1 MVKEIYS
8 TLGFAYFQ
16 IKDYD
21 RAIENLN
28 TAVEID
34 PHSAIDY
41 ASLGAN
47 YRDRGDIEQAIAMF
61 EKALALD
68 PGLTAARETAARE
81 NIDKLTAKLG

>member
-21 RAIENLN
+21 RAIENLS
-28 TAVEID
+28 TAVGID

-61 EKALALD
+61 KKALALD
-68 PGLTAARETAARE
+68 PGLTAARE
-81 NIDKLTAKLG
+81 NIEKLTIGLIE

>member
-16 IKDYD
+16 LKDYD
-21 RAIENLN
+21 RAIKNLS

-34 PHSAIDY
+34 PHSAMDY

-47 YRDRGDIEQAIAMF
+47 YRDRGDVDQAIAMF
-61 EKALALD
+61 EKALVLD
-68 PGLTAARETAARE
+68 PGLTAARD
-81 NIDKLTAKLG
+81 NIDKLTEDLSD